1 VTTRRSGGLHWRPEQ
16 CSTDTGSRGPRGNN
30 DVVRLHVSERFFP
43 YEHLANIVGN
53 QCVRADGVDNL
64 LKLPATMG
72 LKIRFKHYDLLA
84 LAESTMTITPGEL
97 LETSIAQVRT
107 LVAFLGEQ
115 LDESA
120 GGDTAQSSTL
130 EVRACKDMLVSL
142 TVLLQHSRRSDRI
155 QEIPEARVLSG
166 RRTR

>member
-1 VTTRRSGGLHWRPEQ
+1 
-16 CSTDTGSRGPRGNN
+16 
-30 DVVRLHVSERFFP
+30 
-43 YEHLANIVGN
+43 
-53 QCVRADGVDNL
+53 VDNL
-64 LKLPATMG
+64 LKLPTTRG
-72 LKIRFKHYDLLA
+72 PKIRFKHYDLLA

-155 QEIPEARVLSG
+155 QEIAEARALSG